1 MGKITGTGC
10 AATAITAAFMAV
22 NNDYFTAAT
31 EAMVI
36 MGLAGE
42 MAAEEADAPG
52 TFQVKFLDALYKI
65 NAEAIENRMR

>member
-1 MGKITGTGC
+1 
-10 AATAITAAFMAV
+10 MAV
-22 NNDYFTAAT
+22 NDDYFTAAT